1 MILGLTIQGFSNVWV
16 LSGVYVLKEVD
27 FYSGGGGFGSSV
39 FRLNHRKLRY
49 CHGTCHTFNLKRARI
64 QERVRIQVG

>member
-27 FYSGGGGFGSSV
+27 FYSGGSSV

-49 CHGTCHTFNLKRARI
+49 CHGTCLTFNLKRARI